1 MPTLQKEQ
9 VIQARQLNFL
19 NLKSMVLDI
28 LDIEGQENYRTP
40 TKFFFKDALMAIMVY
55 DIERGEFYDKKMV
68 KKCCIL
74 HFGIN

>member
-1 MPTLQKEQ
+1 
-9 VIQARQLNFL
+9 
-19 NLKSMVLDI
+19 MVLYI
-28 LDIEGQENYRTP
+28 LDIEGQENY
-40 TKFFFKDALMAIMVY
+40 KFFFKDALMAIMVY

>member
-1 MPTLQKEQ
+1 L
-9 VIQARQLNFL
+9 L
-19 NLKSMVLDI
+19 NLKSMVLYI
-28 LDIEGQENYRTP
+28 LDIEGQENY
-40 TKFFFKDALMAIMVY
+40 KFFFKDALMAIMVY